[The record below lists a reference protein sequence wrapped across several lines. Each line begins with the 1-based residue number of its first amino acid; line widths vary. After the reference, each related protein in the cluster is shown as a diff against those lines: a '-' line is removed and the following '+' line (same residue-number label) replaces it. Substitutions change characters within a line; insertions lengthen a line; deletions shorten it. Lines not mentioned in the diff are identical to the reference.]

1 MLPARF
7 LLLQALALHA
17 AAVALR
23 PAHLALAARQGKEEP
38 GPAQVDAEQ
47 EEAAKTL
54 QDEIDE
60 LHAMLKDQFSKDE
73 DAVEDVMEQANETE
87 DSMQKAAETS
97 EELVEAA
104 EDGNV
109 TKANKTIEKDLE
121 KTEEHAQEAEKD
133 MKKFKSLAHEKLHS
147 MKERARKMMIKY
159 RDLAG
164 KAELA
169 LRHAEDLEHNLTRA
183 HDSMDVARATLH
195 ASMLQSQEAYDLL
208 GSELDGLHAA
218 ASAPVDQSVPAAAYL
233 TVGGALLALL
243 AM

>member
-1 MLPARF
+1 MLPSRV

-23 PAHLALAARQGKEEP
+23 PSAHLALAAQKSKEDQA
-38 GPAQVDAEQ
+38 PADAEQ

-87 DSMQKAAETS
+87 DSMKKAAETS
-97 EELVEAA
+97 EEMVEAV

-109 TKANKTIEKDLE
+109 TKANKTVEKELE

-133 MKKFKSLAHEKLHS
+133 MTKFKSLAHEKLHS
-147 MKERARKMMIKY
+147 MKERARKMMVKY

-183 HDSMDVARATLH
+183 HDSMNVARQTLH
-195 ASMLQSQEAYDLL
+195 ASMLQSQEAYDVL
-208 GSELDGLHAA
+208 GLELDGLQNSVAA
-218 ASAPVDQSVPAAAYL
+218 PSDPVPAAAYL
-233 TVGGALLALL
+233 TAGGALLALL